1 MKYDEEII
9 SGGIFRSMWKVAWP
23 VILTQVIGGIHGI
36 IDQVLVG
43 KYVGYEA
50 QAAIGTSWQLFLVVV
65 VFLSS
70 LFTGMYILVS
80 QYIGRQ
86 DSVAVNRV
94 AHQTLL
100 ASLYILVLF
109 VTPVGY
115 LVTPTLLNLV
125 GASPEVHAHAVP
137 YLRVLFVF
145 NAPLFLM
152 FLLVGIMQ
160 SSGNMKIPLFL
171 GISTCLMHIAASYVL
186 IRGIGPFPELG
197 ATGAAIGD
205 VFGPV
210 PSVAICLWLIYSG
223 RAFVGPPDKFTL
235 KPDFDILWRI
245 AKLGV
250 PSGIQAVLL
259 NLGGAFLLYFI
270 NRLPQ
275 SAEALAAYTVCYSQ
289 LFSVVTWTGFGLRAA
304 CATVIG
310 QNIGAGKTDRG
321 ARAVYFGAG
330 IGAGWAVLI
339 GLVYWTI
346 PGRLLAMFS
355 LHDPAVSVIAT
366 TLLHYLAFSGV
377 CVVVTLAITGG
388 LQGAGDTKKPMYIA
402 LVTQIFVLLGI
413 CFVLLQLGRL
423 TPTAIWTAILISH
436 ASRLT
441 LTLASFARGS
451 WRNIKV
457 ELGEHRTPGAGMA
470 ALKPATEAATRDAV
484 NEA

>member
-1 MKYDEEII
+1 MKKYDEEIV

-23 VILTQVIGGIHGI
+23 VILTQVIGGVHGI
-36 IDQVLVG
+36 IDQALVG
-43 KYVGYEA
+43 KYVGYAA

-70 LFTGMYILVS
+70 LFTGMYILIS

-86 DSVAVNRV
+86 DSAAVNHV

-100 ASLYILVLF
+100 ASLYILVL
-109 VTPVGY
+109 VISPLGYLATPV
-115 LVTPTLLNLV
+115 LLDLV
-125 GASPEVHAHAVP
+125 GASPEVREHAVP

-152 FLLVGIMQ
+152 FLLVGVMQ

-171 GISTCLMHIAASYVL
+171 GISTCVTHLAASYVL
-186 IRGIGPFPELG
+186 IRGVGPFPELG
-197 ATGAAIGD
+197 STGAAIGD

-210 PSVAICLWLIYSG
+210 PSVGICLWLIYSG
-223 RAFVGPPDKFTL
+223 RAFVGPPEKFTL
-235 KPDFDILWRI
+235 RPDFPVLWRI

-259 NLGGAFLLYFI
+259 NIGGACLIYFI

-289 LFSVVTWTGFGLRAA
+289 LFSIVTWTGFGLRAA

-310 QNIGAGKTDRG
+310 QNIGAGKPDRG

-330 IGAGWAVLI
+330 IGAVWATVFGIL
-339 GLVYWTI
+339 YWAI
-346 PGRLLAMFS
+346 PDILLGIFS
-355 LHDPAVSVIAT
+355 IHDEVVSSIARN
-366 TLLHYLAFSGV
+366 LLHFLAFSGV
-377 CVVVTLAITGG
+377 CVVVTLAFTGG

-402 LVTQIFVLLGI
+402 LVTQIFILLGI
-413 CFVLLQLGRL
+413 CTFYTAMGWLSA
-423 TPTAIWTAILISH
+423 TAIWSAILISH
-436 ASRLT
+436 ASRLS
-441 LTLASFARGS
+441 LTLFSFASGK
-451 WRNIKV
+451 WRSIKV
-457 ELGEHRTPGAGMA
+457 DMGERGGPATAEVAAAGDVVPGA
-470 ALKPATEAATRDAV
+470 
-484 NEA
+484 